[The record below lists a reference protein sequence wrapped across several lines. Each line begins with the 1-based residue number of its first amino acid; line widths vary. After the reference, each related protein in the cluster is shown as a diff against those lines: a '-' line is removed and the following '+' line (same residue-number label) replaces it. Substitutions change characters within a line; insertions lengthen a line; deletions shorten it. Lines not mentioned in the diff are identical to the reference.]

1 MCLVVNVKGISVY
14 VDKSGEGKQ
23 AVILL
28 HGWGQSS
35 NSFQNVRNFL
45 KDAFTVYSVDLPGFG
60 LSNKPDYPYNTQD
73 YAEVLKGIID
83 EYRIQ
88 TPIIIGHSFGGRVAI
103 KYTALFNQVKK
114 LILIDSAGIVHK
126 KPLTYYFKVY
136 TFKFLR
142 RLFSLPILNRYK
154 KRVLRRFGSN
164 DYKQADD
171 LMKQVL
177 VRVVNEDLRTDLPKI
192 KCPTLLVW
200 GTNDYVTPL
209 KDAYIMKE
217 LIPDA
222 GVVEIKGAGH
232 FSYLDNLPYF
242 LRVLDVFLKEDK

>member
-1 MCLVVNVKGISVY
+1 MVKVKGINVY

-23 AVILL
+23 AVLLL

-35 NSFQNVRNFL
+35 HSFQEVRTFL
-45 KDAFTVYSVDLPGFG
+45 EKSFTVYSVDLPGFG
-60 LSNKPDYPYNTQD
+60 LSDKPNYPFNTAD
-73 YAEVLKGIID
+73 YAEVLKGTID
-83 EYRIQ
+83 ELGIQ

-103 KYTALFNQVKK
+103 KYTSLFNEVKK
-114 LILIDSAGIVHK
+114 LVLVDSAGIVHR
-126 KPLTYYFKVY
+126 KPLSYHVKVY

-142 RLFSLPILNRYK
+142 RFFSLPLLKKYK
-154 KRVLRRFGSN
+154 DRVLSKFGSN

-177 VRVVNEDLRTDLPKI
+177 VRVVNEDLRNDLPKI

-209 KDAYIMKE
+209 KDAYIMRE

-222 GVVEIKGAGH
+222 GVVEIKGGGH

-242 LRVLDVFLKEDK
+242 LRVLAVFFNEDK